1 MPASELWFVVPG
13 DPGQNTGGYRY
24 VRRLVS
30 ALAKAGIPVQLTG
43 LEGTFP
49 QPDDIAR
56 QSLDRFLAGLPDGT
70 RVVLDGL
77 AMGGLPEVLQRHQRR
92 LNLMALVHHP
102 LADENGLSEQEQAW
116 FKHSETTALACVGAV
131 FTTSYYTAE
140 RLLAFGVTPAR
151 VTTALPAVDDAF
163 FQQAPLINRRDA
175 TRAIHLLCVGHLSP
189 RKAQHQLIQALAQ
202 LTQLNWRLTLVGSAE
217 RATDYASGVRA
228 LVRESGLE
236 SRVEFAGELEE
247 ADVLTA
253 YQQADLFVFPSL
265 YEGYGMVIDEAL
277 AAGLPVLSSNGGA
290 LVSTGAKPGVA
301 LYEAGNVAALATKL
315 TRLLAEPDA
324 LETLVAG
331 AMQARCEIRRW
342 SETAQDFLSGLEKG
356 RPRNPVQF
364 AADWLEAREPAD
376 HQARDAGLTARL
388 AEWLTERYDCRASG
402 SEPGAPLHFVDLGT
416 GRGSNPVYLCPRLPV
431 PQRWTL
437 VEPDQTLAGIALQR
451 VEKLDAPAVLE
462 TMVLTKDN
470 LSTALPE
477 NADLVTSSALIDLV
491 SEPWLSAL
499 SAAVAKRQAALLVVI
514 TYSGFFALE
523 PAHPFDDEL
532 RALVN
537 AHQHRE
543 KGSGAALGPDAT
555 PCLSRLMSGKGY
567 EIQTADSPWVLTGE
581 QANLAAMLL
590 EGWAEAATEQQPEQA
605 NAIQSWLETRRQ
617 QLDADAL
624 AITVSHS
631 DLLAWPK
638 QA

>member
-24 VRRLVS
+24 VRRLVA

-43 LEGTFP
+43 LEGAFP
-49 QPDDIAR
+49 KPDDIAR

-131 FTTSYYTAE
+131 FTTSHFTAE
-140 RLLAFGVTPAR
+140 RLQAFGVTPAR

-163 FQQAPLINRRDA
+163 FQQATQVNQRDA
-175 TRAIHLLCVGHLSP
+175 TRPIHLLCVGHLSP

-202 LTQLNWRLTLVGSAE
+202 LTHLDWRLTLVGSVE

-236 SRVEFAGELEE
+236 SRVEFAGELKE
-247 ADVLTA
+247 ADVLKA

-290 LVSTGAKPGVA
+290 LASTGAKPGVA

-324 LETLVAG
+324 FETLVAG
-331 AMQARCEIRRW
+331 AMQAQREIRRW
-342 SETAQDFLSGLEKG
+342 CETAEDFLQGLEKG

-388 AEWLTERYDCRASG
+388 AEWLTERYDCQAPG
-402 SEPGAPLHFVDLGT
+402 SEPGTPLHLVDLGT

-431 PQRWTL
+431 PQRWML
-437 VEPDQTLAGIALQR
+437 IEPDETLAGTARKRVEQKDAPVALELIALT
-451 VEKLDAPAVLE
+451 E
-462 TMVLTKDN
+462 DN
-470 LSTALPE
+470 LDTALPAD
-477 NADLVTSSALIDLV
+477 ADLVTASALIDLV

-514 TYSGFFALE
+514 TYSGYFTLE

-555 PCLSRLMSGKGY
+555 ACLSRLMSGKDY
-567 EIQTADSPWVLTGE
+567 DIQTADSPWVLTGE
-581 QANLAAMLL
+581 QLNLAAMLL
-590 EGWAEAATEQQPEQA
+590 EGWAEAAAEQQPEQA
-605 NAIQSWLETRRQ
+605 NAIQTWLETRRQ
-617 QLDADAL
+617 QLDSGAL
-624 AITVSHS
+624 VITVSHT

-638 QA
+638 QV